1 MGDLKGGECSLAVS
15 WSTEIVS
22 ECGKGGDL
30 IEPSDDVREVLS
42 GGLIDHE
49 SESTI
54 GNEGGLNV
62 SNGQTISNEELGC
75 LEVAVQDLES
85 SEKISMSLS
94 SLLSFQ
100 GVPSEDRNDK
110 ADEYGFHF
118 GCNEINPLINKRFLV
133 VVLTIKAS
141 CPVCSCDITK
151 DGVALKDGAILCHQ
165 DWDLAKRVSCKM
177 FFGFQRFKRNVHV
190 FNGYSSNFSSEEK
203 LVTTRVSIGE

>member
-75 LEVAVQDLES
+75 LEVAVQNLES

-100 GVPSEDRNDK
+100 WVPSEDRNDK

-118 GCNEINPLINKRFLV
+118 GCNEINPLIDKRFLV
-133 VVLTIKAS
+133 VVLTKYIKLHVITHKGQLPCLLLRYNEGWRCSQRWGHSLSPRLGS
-141 CPVCSCDITK
+141 CQE
-151 DGVALKDGAILCHQ
+151 GV
-165 DWDLAKRVSCKM
+165 
-177 FFGFQRFKRNVHV
+177 
-190 FNGYSSNFSSEEK
+190 
-203 LVTTRVSIGE
+203 